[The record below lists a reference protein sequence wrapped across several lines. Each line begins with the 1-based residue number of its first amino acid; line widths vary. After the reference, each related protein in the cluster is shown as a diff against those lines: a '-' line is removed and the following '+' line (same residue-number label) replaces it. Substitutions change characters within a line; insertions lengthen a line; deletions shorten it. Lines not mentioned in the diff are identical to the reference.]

1 MTIQLKV
8 PSIVCDG
15 CADTITKAITELDS
29 DAKVNVNVETKEV
42 STETSASESAVREA
56 ITAKGHTVVVPF
68 RKG

>member
-29 DAKVNVNVETKEV
+29 GAKVNVNVETKEV

-56 ITAKGHTVVVPF
+56 ITAKGHTVE
-68 RKG
+68 